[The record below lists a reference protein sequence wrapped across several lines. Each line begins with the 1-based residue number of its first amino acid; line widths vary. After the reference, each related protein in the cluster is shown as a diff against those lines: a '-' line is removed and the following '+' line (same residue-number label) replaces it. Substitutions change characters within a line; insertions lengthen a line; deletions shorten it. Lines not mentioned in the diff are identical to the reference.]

1 MEQIS
6 DLNSNSDDNYEK
18 LWDKNRVTDCC
29 KLLSKDAYNKIVI
42 DFFEK
47 NNRIN
52 ILIKA
57 INAEQTS
64 IIIKECHSLKGAS
77 SMIGLI
83 AFNNIID
90 TIEKSC
96 VKKSILNKNE
106 IIKTLNDLLKEA
118 KNQFLKIT

>member
-1 MEQIS
+1 MVQIS

>member
-1 MEQIS
+1 MVQITA
-6 DLNSNSDDNYEK
+6 LNSNSDDNYEK
-18 LWDKNRVTDCC
+18 LWDINRVTDCC
-29 KLLSKDAYNKIVI
+29 KLLSRDTYIKIAL

-47 NNRIN
+47 DNRID
-52 ILIKA
+52 ILIEA
-57 INAEQTS
+57 INGEQAP

-77 SMIGLI
+77 EMIGLI

-96 VKKSILNKNE
+96 VKQSILNKNE

>member
-1 MEQIS
+1 MVQIS
-6 DLNSNSDDNYEK
+6 ALNSNSDDNHEK
-18 LWDKNRVTDCC
+18 LWDKNRVSDCC
-29 KLLSKDAYNKIVI
+29 KLLSKDAYNKIVVA
-42 DFFEK
+42 FFEK
-47 NNRIN
+47 NNRID
-52 ILIKA
+52 ILIEA

-96 VKKSILNKNE
+96 VKQSILNKNE
-106 IIKTLNDLLKEA
+106 IIKTLNDLLREA
-118 KNQFLKIT
+118 KNQFLKLT